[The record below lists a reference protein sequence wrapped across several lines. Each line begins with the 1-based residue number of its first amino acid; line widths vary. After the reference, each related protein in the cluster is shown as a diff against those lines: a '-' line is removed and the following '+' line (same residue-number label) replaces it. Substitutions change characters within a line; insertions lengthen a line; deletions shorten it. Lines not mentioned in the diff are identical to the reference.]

1 MYCQGMSVE
10 RVTVQRPMKSTLIAG
25 LTFTRT
31 VTVDES
37 RVIGFMGDDCR
48 VYATPRIISDVEYT
62 CRNFLLDHLD
72 PGEDSVGTRVNV
84 EHVGPALLGAVVQI
98 EVKLVAVDGRR
109 IAFEANVK
117 DGNDEVLRGTHER
130 FVVNVEKVRERLL
143 RRKAQQAQQQQQQQ
157 QNT

>member
-1 MYCQGMSVE
+1 MYRLGMSVE

-130 FVVNVEKVRERLL
+130 FIVNVEKVRERLL

-157 QNT
+157 QKT